1 MPRKDPT
8 VGDYMSRVPHSIG
21 VDQSL
26 ADAAHRMHQLAV
38 RHLPVLDGGN
48 LVGILSDRD
57 VALVESLDGVDA
69 KQVTVEE
76 AMTAEPYTVDRDTPL
91 RDAATV
97 MSEKRIG
104 TAIVMNGDRLDGV
117 LTTTDALRALAELLA
132 PPA

>member
-1 MPRKDPT
+1 MTRKDPT

-26 ADAAHRMHQLAV
+26 ADAAHRMHELAV
-38 RHLPVLDGGN
+38 RHLPVLDGGT

-57 VALVESLDGVDA
+57 VALVESLEGIDT
-69 KQVTVEE
+69 KQVSVEE

-91 RDAATV
+91 RDVAAV

-104 TAIVMNGDRLDGV
+104 TAVVMKGDRLDGV